1 MEMLNYNCFNNEEME
16 CAISQ
21 YKELEKAYKRLQR
34 EKLVLVNQLE
44 VKEREIYQ
52 LRDELVNKKTNV
64 IEIQSGVSIDEGL
77 DQYVEWLNSESD
89 ELLNAY
95 VEFYK

>member
-44 VKEREIYQ
+44 VK
-52 LRDELVNKKTNV
+52 
-64 IEIQSGVSIDEGL
+64 
-77 DQYVEWLNSESD
+77 
-89 ELLNAY
+89 
-95 VEFYK
+95 

>member
-16 CAISQ
+16 SAISQ
-21 YKELEKAYKRLQR
+21 YKELEKAYKRLQK
-34 EKLVLVNQLE
+34 EKLVLVNKLE

-52 LRDELVNKKTNV
+52 LRDELVNKKTNI
-64 IEIQSGVSIDEGL
+64 IEIQSGLSIDEGL